1 MILLAKKKKTP
12 QFIVSAIVCL
22 DKNMAIGNKGH
33 LLFSLP
39 EELKHFSRITS
50 KKMLIMGRK
59 TYESLPK
66 KPLPNRL
73 NVVVTSN
80 GTDKIDKNGTYKTP
94 QFVTM
99 RAVIEYLEFERAQ
112 EDTLEK
118 DLEVCVIG
126 GEQIYKELLPF
137 CNRLLITRVLTQAK
151 EADAYFPDY
160 ERDPKWNFDFAS
172 EIYEENGIK
181 YQYRIYEKKKNK
193 KK

>member
-1 MILLAKKKKTP
+1 MAKKKKTP

-73 NVVVTSN
+73 NIVVTSN

-99 RAVIEYLEFERAQ
+99 KAVIEYLELEKAQ
-112 EDTLEK
+112 EYALEK

-126 GEQIYKELLPF
+126 GEQVYRELLPF
-137 CNRLLITRVLTQAK
+137 CNRLLITRVLTPAQ
-151 EADAYFPDY
+151 EADAYFPEY
-160 ERDPKWNFDFAS
+160 EKDPQWHFDFAS
-172 EIYEENGIK
+172 EIHEENGIQ
-181 YQYRIYEKKKNK
+181 YQYRRYEKKKNK
-193 KK
+193 KR